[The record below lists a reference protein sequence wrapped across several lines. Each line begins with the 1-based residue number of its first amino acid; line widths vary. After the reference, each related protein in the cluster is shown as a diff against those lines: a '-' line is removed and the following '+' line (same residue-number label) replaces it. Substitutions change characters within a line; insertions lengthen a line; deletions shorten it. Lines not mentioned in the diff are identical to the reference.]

1 MKQNNPVPELL
12 APAGNALCALAAF
25 DAGAD
30 AIYCGLGKFNARERS
45 ENFTPETMGKIIA
58 YAHSIKRKVYVTFNT
73 VIKEAELSEVAE
85 NLALLSSLEP
95 DALIV
100 QDLGAARMI
109 REYFPELT
117 IHASTQMGFH
127 NSAGVA
133 AAKEFGAK
141 RVILERQM
149 TMDELRIVREK
160 NPDTEL
166 EVFIH
171 GALCCSLSGQ
181 CLFSSYLGGYSG
193 NRGFCKQPC
202 RRRYYSNQGNGFF
215 FSPQD
220 LETLE
225 LIGELRKIGVESLK
239 IEGRLRQPDYVSNT
253 VKAYR
258 MILDAPDSMPT
269 PELLGE
275 ARVLLS
281 KSCGRKWSKGFFSE
295 ESMKNLIIHD
305 NIGSAG
311 MLIGTVSKIA
321 EKGFAFT
328 ARKKI
333 HVGDEPAIKT
343 MFLSYAATRVNNS
356 EGIHISITGDA
367 GTGKSHACTTVAR
380 RLPPDYVITD
390 RLSDKSL
397 FYHEIHERTV
407 ILMDDQ
413 ELSEDMSELLK
424 IASTNWR
431 TPASYRTVH
440 NGKPVTLSIAPRCP
454 FWICKA
460 NINGDEQ
467 ILDRQI
473 LFWTDTSSAQRRA
486 VQEALMR
493 QAQGIDETDDSGDL
507 VICRAIWDCIPY
519 ATVIVPFADRICC
532 SEQLDP
538 RNLKL
543 MLALTT
549 AAALMDASNR
559 RRDSRDRILAE
570 VKDFETAQ
578 LIFNPILQNKGGS
591 QKWKLS
597 AASASVL
604 NFLAEN
610 GRSIVQF
617 ADVRRATGFYRRTTF
632 YPKVKTASRKALNK
646 MKESCGRYRREAAH
660 WSSRCQRQDAFQE
673 TRQSRGSSHG
683 SCEATRFAHQSP

>member
-1 MKQNNPVPELL
+1 MHENENNGGDTDPRISAEIPTARTGTFFTPLTPQEYDIAGTTIRKISERYGAGIDLFTGKPREIITAECWEIAADGITNRITIDKNDNEITGGDLWDAIKNYLTFENDDERELAKFNLL
-12 APAGNALCALAAF
+12 AQIDGDPATAAEQYARHIYESGRAL
-25 DAGAD
+25 
-30 AIYCGLGKFNARERS
+30 
-45 ENFTPETMGKIIA
+45 
-58 YAHSIKRKVYVTFNT
+58 
-73 VIKEAELSEVAE
+73 
-85 NLALLSSLEP
+85 
-95 DALIV
+95 
-100 QDLGAARMI
+100 
-109 REYFPELT
+109 EYLC
-117 IHASTQMGFH
+117 
-127 NSAGVA
+127 NS
-133 AAKEFGAK
+133 
-141 RVILERQM
+141 
-149 TMDELRIVREK
+149 
-160 NPDTEL
+160 
-166 EVFIH
+166 
-171 GALCCSLSGQ
+171 C
-181 CLFSSYLGGYSG
+181 
-193 NRGFCKQPC
+193 
-202 RRRYYSNQGNGFF
+202 
-215 FSPQD
+215 
-220 LETLE
+220 
-225 LIGELRKIGVESLK
+225 
-239 IEGRLRQPDYVSNT
+239 
-253 VKAYR
+253 
-258 MILDAPDSMPT
+258 
-269 PELLGE
+269 
-275 ARVLLS
+275 
-281 KSCGRKWSKGFFSE
+281 
-295 ESMKNLIIHD
+295 
-305 NIGSAG
+305 
-311 MLIGTVSKIA
+311 
-321 EKGFAFT
+321 
-328 ARKKI
+328 KKI

-431 TPASYRTVH
+431 TPASYRTVQ

-617 ADVRRATGFYRRTTF
+617 ADVRRATGLSQVQLSQALYGRNDREWAGLMAICPAIEIITLNESESDGDTATAKRKSISRRAIKWGVEIYKSWSVSEYGFY
-632 YPKVKTASRKALNK
+632 L
-646 MKESCGRYRREAAH
+646 GR
-660 WSSRCQRQDAFQE
+660 E
-673 TRQSRGSSHG
+673 T
-683 SCEATRFAHQSP
+683 ETPAEEVNDV